1 MNLAPELF
9 VGYVVG
15 VTFIGLFILASF
27 IADVLDKKR
36 RK

>member
-1 MNLAPELF
+1 MDLAPELF

-15 VTFIGLFILASF
+15 LTYVGLFILVSF
-27 IADVLDKKR
+27 IADVLDKR

>member
-15 VTFIGLFILASF
+15 VTFIGLFILVSF
-27 IADVLDKKR
+27 IADVLDKR

>member
-1 MNLAPELF
+1 MYIAPELF

-15 VTFIGLFILASF
+15 VTFIGLFILVSF
-27 IADVLDKKR
+27 IADVLDKR

>member
-15 VTFIGLFILASF
+15 VTFIGLFILVSF
-27 IADVLDKKR
+27 IADVIDR
-36 RK
+36 GRK